1 MFLKNYY
8 PNLSYKYNKIKFK
21 GFSYNSRLIKKNFIF
36 FAIKGNN
43 ANGNNYISNAISNG
57 AKIIISDKFKTSYK
71 NNILFIHNKNP
82 REILAKFSANFY
94 KKKPLNIIAVT
105 GTNGK
110 SSVLNFYYQILKS
123 CNKKVGTIGT
133 LGIKGLNY
141 KKEILN
147 TTADPI
153 NLNKKLKKFYEK
165 KINNVILEASS
176 HGLHQ
181 HRLDNIKF
189 KTGIFTNFSRDH
201 LDYHKSYKNY
211 FNSKLILFRK
221 LLINKS
227 NIIFENEA
235 KFSSTL
241 KKIAKTKGFKIKAIG
256 KKNSFLILNKHQY
269 LNSNQKIYFKYKD
282 KEYNFETSLIGKIQ
296 INNLLMSIAAAL
308 LSKLN
313 IKKILKNIK
322 KIKPLDG
329 RLEKIG
335 NLKNN
340 SKVILDYAHTPEALK
355 ECINNI
361 RDQFSNRKISLVF
374 GCGGDRDI
382 QKRSIMG
389 KIANE
394 LCNKIYL
401 TDDNPRTENPSKI
414 RADIKKNIKTKK
426 LIEIPSRYRAI
437 KTAINMSESDEII
450 IVAGK
455 GHENYQ
461 EYKTKKYF
469 SDREVIINSIKN
481 KNKTLSHDWKLNILK
496 ETISS
501 EKLYKCKKFNYSTNS
516 KNIKKG
522 DIFFAL
528 KGKNFDGNK
537 YANEAIKN
545 GASLAIVDRYY
556 DKSYEKK
563 IKVKNTLNTLL
574 KFSEKIINSSDL
586 YSIAITGSSGKTTL
600 KKILGETLKKFTATT
615 FSQKSFNNKYG
626 VPISILNI
634 NKNTKFGVFEIGMDK
649 KGEINKLSKIV
660 KPQVGVI
667 TNIGHAHIKNF
678 KNIKNIAKAKSEIID
693 NIQRNGVVILNSDD
707 EFFEYLSNKAK
718 KNNLKIISFGK
729 SNKSNVRLLGIK
741 KINVNYY
748 IKINFQNNYYKFKIE
763 KELRHYTSTLLAT
776 IAILSYFFDLSLID
790 KNIFLGFQIPE
801 GRGDIRNISYNN
813 KNIKILDESYNSNP
827 ESLKFSLF
835 KFDQI
840 QRNNQKKILILG
852 DMLELGTYSKKLHI
866 KIADIINKLDIDKI
880 YVIGNHIRLTFN
892 KIRTQIKGRI
902 LRNKD
907 EIYDLLKNEIK
918 NNDFLMIKASN
929 STGLNKIT
937 KNIKSEKNNA
947 L

>member
-21 GFSYNSRLIKKNFIF
+21 GFSYNSNLIKKNYIF

-43 ANGNNYISNAISNG
+43 ADGNNYISNAISNG

-71 NNILFIHNKNP
+71 NNILFIYNKNP

-153 NLNKKLKKFYEK
+153 NLNKILNKFYEK

-426 LIEIPSRYRAI
+426 LIEIPSRHHAI

-481 KNKTLSHDWKLNILK
+481 KNKTLSNDWKLNILK

-556 DKSYEKK
+556 DKSYKK
-563 IKVKNTLNTLL
+563 
-574 KFSEKIINSSDL
+574 
-586 YSIAITGSSGKTTL
+586 
-600 KKILGETLKKFTATT
+600 
-615 FSQKSFNNKYG
+615 
-626 VPISILNI
+626 
-634 NKNTKFGVFEIGMDK
+634 
-649 KGEINKLSKIV
+649 
-660 KPQVGVI
+660 
-667 TNIGHAHIKNF
+667 
-678 KNIKNIAKAKSEIID
+678 
-693 NIQRNGVVILNSDD
+693 
-707 EFFEYLSNKAK
+707 
-718 KNNLKIISFGK
+718 
-729 SNKSNVRLLGIK
+729 
-741 KINVNYY
+741 
-748 IKINFQNNYYKFKIE
+748 
-763 KELRHYTSTLLAT
+763 
-776 IAILSYFFDLSLID
+776 
-790 KNIFLGFQIPE
+790 
-801 GRGDIRNISYNN
+801 
-813 KNIKILDESYNSNP
+813 
-827 ESLKFSLF
+827 
-835 KFDQI
+835 
-840 QRNNQKKILILG
+840 
-852 DMLELGTYSKKLHI
+852 
-866 KIADIINKLDIDKI
+866 
-880 YVIGNHIRLTFN
+880 
-892 KIRTQIKGRI
+892 
-902 LRNKD
+902 
-907 EIYDLLKNEIK
+907 
-918 NNDFLMIKASN
+918 
-929 STGLNKIT
+929 
-937 KNIKSEKNNA
+937 
-947 L
+947 

>member
-21 GFSYNSRLIKKNFIF
+21 GFSYNSNLIKKNYIF

-43 ANGNNYISNAISNG
+43 ADGNNYISNAISNG
-57 AKIIISDKFKTSYK
+57 AKIIISDKFKTSYR

-94 KKKPLNIIAVT
+94 KKKPPNIIAVT

-110 SSVLNFYYQILKS
+110 SSVLNFYYQILKN
-123 CNKKVGTIGT
+123 CNKKVGTVGT

-153 NLNKKLKKFYEK
+153 NLNKILNKFYEK

-221 LLINKS
+221 LLIKKS
-227 NIIFENEA
+227 NIILENEA

-241 KKIAKTKGFKIKAIG
+241 KKIAKTKEFKIKAIG
-256 KKNSFLILNKHQY
+256 KKNSFLILKKHQY

-308 LSKLN
+308 LSKLT

-340 SKVILDYAHTPEALK
+340 SKVILDYAHTPDALK

-414 RADIKKNIKTKK
+414 RADIK
-426 LIEIPSRYRAI
+426 
-437 KTAINMSESDEII
+437 
-450 IVAGK
+450 
-455 GHENYQ
+455 
-461 EYKTKKYF
+461 
-469 SDREVIINSIKN
+469 
-481 KNKTLSHDWKLNILK
+481 
-496 ETISS
+496 
-501 EKLYKCKKFNYSTNS
+501 
-516 KNIKKG
+516 
-522 DIFFAL
+522 
-528 KGKNFDGNK
+528 
-537 YANEAIKN
+537 
-545 GASLAIVDRYY
+545 
-556 DKSYEKK
+556 
-563 IKVKNTLNTLL
+563 
-574 KFSEKIINSSDL
+574 
-586 YSIAITGSSGKTTL
+586 
-600 KKILGETLKKFTATT
+600 
-615 FSQKSFNNKYG
+615 
-626 VPISILNI
+626 
-634 NKNTKFGVFEIGMDK
+634 
-649 KGEINKLSKIV
+649 
-660 KPQVGVI
+660 
-667 TNIGHAHIKNF
+667 
-678 KNIKNIAKAKSEIID
+678 
-693 NIQRNGVVILNSDD
+693 
-707 EFFEYLSNKAK
+707 
-718 KNNLKIISFGK
+718 
-729 SNKSNVRLLGIK
+729 
-741 KINVNYY
+741 
-748 IKINFQNNYYKFKIE
+748 
-763 KELRHYTSTLLAT
+763 
-776 IAILSYFFDLSLID
+776 
-790 KNIFLGFQIPE
+790 
-801 GRGDIRNISYNN
+801 
-813 KNIKILDESYNSNP
+813 
-827 ESLKFSLF
+827 
-835 KFDQI
+835 
-840 QRNNQKKILILG
+840 
-852 DMLELGTYSKKLHI
+852 
-866 KIADIINKLDIDKI
+866 
-880 YVIGNHIRLTFN
+880 
-892 KIRTQIKGRI
+892 
-902 LRNKD
+902 
-907 EIYDLLKNEIK
+907 
-918 NNDFLMIKASN
+918 
-929 STGLNKIT
+929 
-937 KNIKSEKNNA
+937 
-947 L
+947 

>member
-71 NNILFIHNKNP
+71 NNILFIYNKNP

-153 NLNKKLKKFYEK
+153 NLNKILNKFYEK

-426 LIEIPSRYRAI
+426 LIEIPSRHHAI

-481 KNKTLSHDWKLNILK
+481 KNKTLSNDWKLNILK

-556 DKSYEKK
+556 DKSYKKK

-626 VPISILNI
+626 VPISIL
-634 NKNTKFGVFEIGMDK
+634 
-649 KGEINKLSKIV
+649 
-660 KPQVGVI
+660 
-667 TNIGHAHIKNF
+667 
-678 KNIKNIAKAKSEIID
+678 
-693 NIQRNGVVILNSDD
+693 
-707 EFFEYLSNKAK
+707 
-718 KNNLKIISFGK
+718 
-729 SNKSNVRLLGIK
+729 
-741 KINVNYY
+741 
-748 IKINFQNNYYKFKIE
+748 YK
-763 KELRHYTSTLLAT
+763 
-776 IAILSYFFDLSLID
+776 
-790 KNIFLGFQIPE
+790 
-801 GRGDIRNISYNN
+801 
-813 KNIKILDESYNSNP
+813 
-827 ESLKFSLF
+827 
-835 KFDQI
+835 
-840 QRNNQKKILILG
+840 
-852 DMLELGTYSKKLHI
+852 
-866 KIADIINKLDIDKI
+866 
-880 YVIGNHIRLTFN
+880 
-892 KIRTQIKGRI
+892 
-902 LRNKD
+902 
-907 EIYDLLKNEIK
+907 
-918 NNDFLMIKASN
+918 
-929 STGLNKIT
+929 
-937 KNIKSEKNNA
+937 
-947 L
+947 